1 MKLRNKKAS
10 IEMSFG
16 VLFSIIMIIFVV
28 AIAIYVVVKFIGIGN
43 CGKIASSKDDIQ
55 KTVDNVVASDE
66 ANRTLSI
73 FLPTG
78 IKQVCFVDKP
88 DRTTSIREPAS
99 NKLSQNDYNELKR
112 YFNPKYNIY
121 FSPAKEACE
130 MIGGYVRGINVTKMV
145 EKSGENP
152 YCIENIKG
160 RAKLVVKIGFGENLA
175 RIERG

>member
-1 MKLRNKKAS
+1 MKLRNIQNKKAS

-16 VLFSIIMIIFVV
+16 VLFSIIMIIFIV
-28 AIAIYVVVKFIGIGN
+28 AIAIYVIVKFIGLGN

-66 ANRTLSI
+66 ANSTLSI
-73 FLPTG
+73 FLPSG
-78 IKQVCFVDKP
+78 IKQVCFVNP
-88 DRTTSIREPAS
+88 ISSARTSAS
-99 NKLSQNDYNELKR
+99 KLSQKEYDELKR
-112 YFNPKYNIY
+112 YFKPSNNIY

-130 MIGGYVRGINVTKMV
+130 MVRGYIKGINVTKIA

-152 YCIENIKG
+152 YCIENVKG
-160 RAKLVVKIGFGENLA
+160 KTKLVVKIDFGENLA